1 MIGRISS
8 AIVFFLQSLPSVYTP
23 GECRSCNAMIGPCS
37 VGSSRVKF
45 CTKCKVLVLTLKA
58 SQSTYILVATRAMM
72 ALDCYHAQNTAP
84 HDNFLILLTVKTS
97 FMKQQENKL
106 RGIYCFQLHF
116 KRRGGGGET
125 NK

>member
-8 AIVFFLQSLPSVYTP
+8 AIVFFTKPTISVHAWRMP
-23 GECRSCNAMIGPCS
+23 QLNAMIEPCS
-37 VGSSRVKF
+37 VGSSHVKF